1 MNLPRPAVLWAA
13 AASAVFVGIAGCQ
26 QLGSISELATG
37 IAVANGSMTN
47 EQAASINR
55 SMYAIERTFHNITPS
70 QEYWIGRTIAAQV
83 LSKYKPY
90 DRPDLN
96 RYVNLLGQSLA
107 RFSNR
112 PETFGGY
119 HFLVLDSAEIN
130 AFAAPG
136 GNICV
141 TRGLIG
147 CCRNEDALAAVLAHE
162 IGHVELQH
170 GLQSIQKSRI
180 TSALTTIGVEAGRQ
194 LGGNDL
200 KELVNV
206 FDGSINDITQ
216 TLMNSGYSRA
226 TEYQADAAA
235 VRIMRAAGY
244 EPRALLDMLA
254 AMDQRMKPGG
264 LDFAKTHPRPKD
276 RMAEVRRVIAGPAT
290 PAAPPAREARFL
302 QAMRN
307 L

>member
-1 MNLPRPAVLWAA
+1 MKSPRVAILA
-13 AASAVFVGIAGCQ
+13 AASLAVFVAAMVGCQ
-26 QLGSISELATG
+26 QLGAISEVATS

-55 SMYAIERTFHNITPS
+55 SAYAIERTFHDITPS

-83 LSKYKPY
+83 LTKYRAY
-90 DRPDLN
+90 DRPSLN
-96 RYVNLLGQSLA
+96 QYVNLLGQSLS

-112 PETFGGY
+112 PDTYGGY
-119 HFLVLDSAEIN
+119 HFLVLESPEIN

-136 GNICV
+136 GDICV

-147 CCRNEDALAAVLAHE
+147 CCRSEDALAAVLAHE

-170 GLQSIQKSRI
+170 GLQSIRKSRI
-180 TSALTTIGVEAGRQ
+180 TAALTTLGVEAGRQ
-194 LGGNDL
+194 LGGQDL

-226 TEYQADAAA
+226 CELQADAAA
-235 VRIMRAAGY
+235 IRILQAAGY

-254 AMDQRMKPGG
+254 EMDRRLKPGG
-264 LDFAKTHPRPKD
+264 LDFAKTHPSPKD
-276 RMAEVRRVIAGPAT
+276 RMAQARRLLTGPAAT
-290 PAAPPAREARFL
+290 AAPPGRLARFQ
-302 QAMRN
+302 QAMRE